1 MPLIDLSTINSTDIT
16 FFVARNDGT
25 CPYAWAES
33 MRDTIGDSVKNF
45 ITIENQDHPYFASAN
60 DHEFIANLMSEL
72 VEPETE
78 TAV

>member
-16 FFVARNDGT
+16 FFAARNDGT
-25 CPYAWAES
+25 CKYAWAEN